1 MSIPARLV
9 LATGNAGKLREMREI
24 LAPWQAEVRSLAEF
38 TPESAAETGLTFVEN
53 ALLKA
58 RFAARASG
66 LPAIADDS
74 GLEVDALH
82 GAPGIYSA
90 RYAGPACDDAAN
102 NAKLLLE
109 LEPIADAART
119 ARYRCAMVYLR
130 WPEDPSPVI
139 VQAAWEGRI
148 GRVARGAGGFGYDPL
163 FLVGDGART
172 AAEFAPADKNLAQ
185 SSRPGAAR
193 PGRRTRVRR
202 DMIDARQIPLALYVH
217 LPWCVRKCP
226 YCDFNSHAVP
236 AGGIAEQA
244 YVTALQRD
252 LEHAATGA
260 AGREIVAVFFG
271 GGTPSLFS
279 PAAIGRVLE
288 HARGLLPFA
297 ADVEITLEANPGTI
311 EHGRFSEYAAAG
323 VNRVSVGAQSF
334 DDERLA
340 VLGRIHGANDTA
352 RAVDELRAAG
362 IDNFNLDLMY
372 ALPGQ
377 DLRGALADLE
387 RAIELG
393 PTHLSHY
400 QLTLEPDTP
409 FARRPP
415 PLLPDDE
422 VAWTMQVEC
431 QARLADAGFEQ
442 YEVSGY
448 AQRGRRCR
456 HNLVYWEYGDYLG
469 VGAGAHGKLTRVHHG
484 RDRTHRSRST
494 SRGLSRGR
502 LVPRSAWPRC
512 ARCRG
517 RTCRSNSC
525 STRCDWSRDSP
536 KASSNSG
543 PGCPA
548 PRCRARSNGPRAAD
562 CSNGGTTAGYPR
574 RGAAS
579 F

>member
-1 MSIPARLV
+1 
-9 LATGNAGKLREMREI
+9 
-24 LAPWQAEVRSLAEF
+24 
-38 TPESAAETGLTFVEN
+38 
-53 ALLKA
+53 
-58 RFAARASG
+58 
-66 LPAIADDS
+66 
-74 GLEVDALH
+74 
-82 GAPGIYSA
+82 
-90 RYAGPACDDAAN
+90 
-102 NAKLLLE
+102 
-109 LEPIADAART
+109 
-119 ARYRCAMVYLR
+119 
-130 WPEDPSPVI
+130 
-139 VQAAWEGRI
+139 
-148 GRVARGAGGFGYDPL
+148 
-163 FLVGDGART
+163 
-172 AAEFAPADKNLAQ
+172 
-185 SSRPGAAR
+185 
-193 PGRRTRVRR
+193 
-202 DMIDARQIPLALYVH
+202 MIDARQIPLALYVH

-260 AGREIVAVFFG
+260 AGREIVSVFFG

-297 ADVEITLEANPGTI
+297 ADVEITLEANPGTV

-323 VNRVSVGAQSF
+323 VNRVSLGAQSF

-393 PTHLSHY
+393 PSHLSHY

-422 VAWTMQVEC
+422 AGVDDAARVPGAAGRCRLRAVRSLGLCAAWTALPAQPRLLGISATTSAWAPARTASSRGSRTGEIERTVRVRHPAAYLAAASPQE
-431 QARLADAGFEQ
+431 RLAEVRTVPGSDLPFEFMLNALRLVAGFTEKQ
-442 YEVSGY
+442 FE
-448 AQRGRRCR
+448 
-456 HNLVYWEYGDYLG
+456 E
-469 VGAGAHGKLTRVHHG
+469 
-484 RDRTHRSRST
+484 RT
-494 SRGLSRGR
+494 GL
-502 LVPRSAWPRC
+502 
-512 ARCRG
+512 
-517 RTCRSNSC
+517 
-525 STRCDWSRDSP
+525 
-536 KASSNSG
+536 
-543 PGCPA
+543 
-548 PRCRARSNGPRAAD
+548 PRAALQ
-562 CSNGGTTAGYPR
+562 GPIATGRGPRIARTAGRPLATHR
-574 RGAAS
+574 AGPPVSERPAGAVS
-579 F
+579 SGLTEI

>member
-1 MSIPARLV
+1 
-9 LATGNAGKLREMREI
+9 
-24 LAPWQAEVRSLAEF
+24 
-38 TPESAAETGLTFVEN
+38 
-53 ALLKA
+53 
-58 RFAARASG
+58 
-66 LPAIADDS
+66 
-74 GLEVDALH
+74 
-82 GAPGIYSA
+82 
-90 RYAGPACDDAAN
+90 
-102 NAKLLLE
+102 
-109 LEPIADAART
+109 
-119 ARYRCAMVYLR
+119 
-130 WPEDPSPVI
+130 
-139 VQAAWEGRI
+139 
-148 GRVARGAGGFGYDPL
+148 
-163 FLVGDGART
+163 
-172 AAEFAPADKNLAQ
+172 
-185 SSRPGAAR
+185 
-193 PGRRTRVRR
+193 
-202 DMIDARQIPLALYVH
+202 MIDARQIPLALYVH

-252 LEHAATGA
+252 LEHATTGA
-260 AGREIVAVFFG
+260 AGREIVSVFFG

-288 HARGLLPFA
+288 HARALLPFA
-297 ADVEITLEANPGTI
+297 ADVEITLEANPGTV

-323 VNRVSVGAQSF
+323 VNRVSLGAQSF

-409 FARRPP
+409 FAKRPP
-415 PLLPDDE
+415 PRLPDDE
-422 VAWTMQVEC
+422 LAWTMQLEC
-431 QARLADAGFEQ
+431 QARLAAAGFEQ

-469 VGAGAHGKLTRVHHG
+469 VGAGAHGKLTSVTDG
-484 RDRTHRSRST
+484 RDRTHRSRSP
-494 SRGLSRGR
+494 SRGLSCGRFAAGAHGRGAHGAGIR
-502 LVPRSAWPRC
+502 PAVRIHAQC
-512 ARCRG
+512 AATGRG
-517 RTCRSNSC
+517 LHR
-525 STRCDWSRDSP
+525 
-536 KASSNSG
+536 KAVRRSG
-543 PGCPA
+543 PDCPA
-548 PRCRARSNGPRAAD
+548 PRCRGRSQRAAARGLLERQAD
-562 CSNGGTTAGYPR
+562 RWQPTA
-574 RGAAS
+574 RGRQFLNDLQELFLPA
-579 F
+579 

>member
-1 MSIPARLV
+1 
-9 LATGNAGKLREMREI
+9 
-24 LAPWQAEVRSLAEF
+24 
-38 TPESAAETGLTFVEN
+38 
-53 ALLKA
+53 
-58 RFAARASG
+58 
-66 LPAIADDS
+66 
-74 GLEVDALH
+74 
-82 GAPGIYSA
+82 
-90 RYAGPACDDAAN
+90 
-102 NAKLLLE
+102 
-109 LEPIADAART
+109 
-119 ARYRCAMVYLR
+119 
-130 WPEDPSPVI
+130 
-139 VQAAWEGRI
+139 
-148 GRVARGAGGFGYDPL
+148 
-163 FLVGDGART
+163 
-172 AAEFAPADKNLAQ
+172 
-185 SSRPGAAR
+185 
-193 PGRRTRVRR
+193 
-202 DMIDARQIPLALYVH
+202 MIDARHIPLALYVH

-236 AGGIAEQA
+236 VSGIAEQA

-260 AGREIVAVFFG
+260 AGREIVSVFFG

-297 ADVEITLEANPGTI
+297 ADVEITLEANPGTV

-340 VLGRIHGANDTA
+340 VLGRIHGTNDTA

-393 PTHLSHY
+393 PSHLSHY

-422 VAWTMQVEC
+422 VAWTMQLEC

-448 AQRGRRCR
+448 AQRGSRCR

-469 VGAGAHGKLTRVHHG
+469 VGAGAHGKLTLVTTGEIERTVRVRHPAAYLAAV
-484 RDRTHRSRST
+484 SPEE
-494 SRGLSRGR
+494 R
-502 LVPRSAWPRC
+502 LVEARTVPRPDLPFEFMLNALRLV
-512 ARCRG
+512 AG
-517 RTCRSNSC
+517 FTEKQFEERT
-525 STRCDWSRDSP
+525 
-536 KASSNSG
+536 G
-543 PGCPA
+543 L
-548 PRCRARSNGPRAAD
+548 PRAALQGPIQRAEARGLLERRD
-562 CSNGGTTAGYPR
+562 DRWQPTA
-574 RGAAS
+574 RGRQ
-579 F
+579 FLNDLQELFLPV

>member
-1 MSIPARLV
+1 
-9 LATGNAGKLREMREI
+9 
-24 LAPWQAEVRSLAEF
+24 
-38 TPESAAETGLTFVEN
+38 
-53 ALLKA
+53 
-58 RFAARASG
+58 
-66 LPAIADDS
+66 
-74 GLEVDALH
+74 
-82 GAPGIYSA
+82 
-90 RYAGPACDDAAN
+90 
-102 NAKLLLE
+102 
-109 LEPIADAART
+109 
-119 ARYRCAMVYLR
+119 
-130 WPEDPSPVI
+130 
-139 VQAAWEGRI
+139 
-148 GRVARGAGGFGYDPL
+148 
-163 FLVGDGART
+163 
-172 AAEFAPADKNLAQ
+172 
-185 SSRPGAAR
+185 
-193 PGRRTRVRR
+193 
-202 DMIDARQIPLALYVH
+202 MIDARQIPLALYVH

-260 AGREIVAVFFG
+260 AGREIVSVFFG

-297 ADVEITLEANPGTI
+297 ADVEITLEANPGTV

-334 DDERLA
+334 DDARLA

-352 RAVDELRAAG
+352 RAVNELRAAG

-377 DLRGALADLE
+377 DLRGALADLD

-415 PLLPDDE
+415 PLLPDDDL
-422 VAWTMQVEC
+422 AWTMQLEC
-431 QARLADAGFEQ
+431 QARLAAAGFEQ

-448 AQRGRRCR
+448 AQRGWRCR

-469 VGAGAHGKLTRVHHG
+469 VGAGAHGKLTLVTTGEIERTVRVRHPAAYLEALSPEERLSELRAVPG
-484 RDRTHRSRST
+484 SDLPFEFMLNALRLVAGFTEKQFEERTGLRRAALQGPIQRAEA
-494 SRGLSRGR
+494 RGLLERRDDRWQPTARGR
-502 LVPRSAWPRC
+502 QFLNDLQELFLPV
-512 ARCRG
+512 
-517 RTCRSNSC
+517 
-525 STRCDWSRDSP
+525 
-536 KASSNSG
+536 
-543 PGCPA
+543 
-548 PRCRARSNGPRAAD
+548 
-562 CSNGGTTAGYPR
+562 
-574 RGAAS
+574 
-579 F
+579 